1 MPVREKQGFGGKIAY
16 ANAMLL
22 HMLLDMQMHM
32 QMDMLLYGDLHKKHP
47 EKCLRNTPE
56 NALFFMPVL

>member
-1 MPVREKQGFGGKIAY
+1 
-16 ANAMLL
+16 MLL

-56 NALFFMPVL
+56 KALFFMPACKQNSPVQFSFPTEKILFL